1 MRRKGSQTGMV
12 RAWSVFQASLAAV
25 SDVFQ
30 EKEDGLWFSFC
41 GCVRDDGHVM
51 VRLLRRQ
58 RDFLS
63 VIWHV
68 VSHGLMLGKGVMLVT
83 LLPHSGPCCCR

>member
-1 MRRKGSQTGMV
+1 MLKNGGV

-25 SDVFQ
+25 SDVVQ

-51 VRLLRRQ
+51 VQASSTTARLLVGDLACGITWFGCLERE
-58 RDFLS
+58 
-63 VIWHV
+63 
-68 VSHGLMLGKGVMLVT
+68 
-83 LLPHSGPCCCR
+83 

>member
-1 MRRKGSQTGMV
+1 MV
-12 RAWSVFQASLAAV
+12 
-25 SDVFQ
+25 
-30 EKEDGLWFSFC
+30 FC

-58 RDFLS
+58 RDFLV

-83 LLPHSGPCCCR
+83 SIRVMVLVAAGDVTLVILAFCLNGLPRADFNGLLMVLRVRNMNLGEG